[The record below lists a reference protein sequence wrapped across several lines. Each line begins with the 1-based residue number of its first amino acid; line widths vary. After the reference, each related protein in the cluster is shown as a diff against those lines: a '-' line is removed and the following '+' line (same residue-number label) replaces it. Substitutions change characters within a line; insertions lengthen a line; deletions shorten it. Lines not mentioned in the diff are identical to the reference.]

1 MELPMTKDLEK
12 DKMIKKD
19 LLGDPEWFHL
29 DDLQKR
35 KWKELQECFKKIQ
48 TASMDEFSANLRR
61 RSELERE
68 IANIKRKKKDRTKV
82 FLLING
88 ILT

>member
-1 MELPMTKDLEK
+1 MTKDLEK

-48 TASMDEFSANLRR
+48 TASMDEYSANLRR
-61 RSELERE
+61 RSELEKE